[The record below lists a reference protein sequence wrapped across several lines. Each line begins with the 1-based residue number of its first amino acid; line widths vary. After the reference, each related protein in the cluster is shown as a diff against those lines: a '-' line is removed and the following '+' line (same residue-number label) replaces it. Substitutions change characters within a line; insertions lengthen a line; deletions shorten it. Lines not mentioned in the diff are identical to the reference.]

1 MLELIKKVEEWAEG
15 HGYTS
20 EEFTDNQYLKVIEE
34 FGELCRGILKKDE
47 ELIIDSIG
55 DTLVTLIILNKQIN
69 YCASDFLF
77 ELLDINTDGTVSEI
91 VSDFI
96 LCLSQPIEVS
106 VCFDKVCSLSTKLGY
121 EPSHCLEVAYNV
133 IKDRKI
139 TLKNGTLVKE

>member
-1 MLELIKKVEEWAEG
+1 MLELIKKVEEWAEY
-15 HGYTS
+15 HSYTS
-20 EEFTDNQYLKVIEE
+20 EEFADNQYLKVIEE

-55 DTLVTLIILNKQIN
+55 DTLVTLIILNKQTG
-69 YCASDFLF
+69 YCSPNHLSNS
-77 ELLDINTDGTVSEI
+77 LDINTDGTISEI

-96 LCLSQPIEVS
+96 ICLSQPIGLD

-121 EPSHCLEVAYNV
+121 EPTHCLEVAYNV

>member
-1 MLELIKKVEEWAEG
+1 MLELIKKVEEWAEY

-20 EEFTDNQYLKVIEE
+20 EEFADNQYLKVIEE

-55 DTLVTLIILNKQIN
+55 DTLVTLIILNKQKYKHDTKNFLKEYTYNKYTSTNELI
-69 YCASDFLF
+69 SDFLIY
-77 ELLDINTDGTVSEI
+77 LTTPVSI
-91 VSDFI
+91 VWSFSCI
-96 LCLSQPIEVS
+96 CTLS
-106 VCFDKVCSLSTKLGY
+106 KKLGY
-121 EPSHCLEVAYNV
+121 EPTHCLEVAYNV